1 MEEPP
6 GHHVLAVLPFS
17 IFFAVFYNYTVYE
30 TVKMVQWCCLW
41 QGKALEAQRE
51 PCGMDIR

>member
-17 IFFAVFYNYTVYE
+17 VFFAVFYNYTVYE